1 MKNSMAISN
10 QDILN
15 ALYAIAP
22 QFANPTS
29 DQLAVYNQLIA
40 LIRCQVN
47 EKILS
52 CCGVLAFAYLLAHM
66 LTMRNNPNLGIAS
79 SLSEGELS
87 ISMAV
92 STDSQFLNLTPYG
105 KAYKDLINRTV
116 IGSTVTN
123 LPSNFGIANYGSC
136 GC

>member
-1 MKNSMAISN
+1 CTRPPSIS
-10 QDILN
+10 ILFPYTT
-15 ALYAIAP
+15 L
-22 QFANPTS
+22 FRS
-29 DQLAVYNQLIA
+29 QLIA

-92 STDSQFLNLTPYG
+92 STDSQFLNQ
-105 KAYKDLINRTV
+105 
-116 IGSTVTN
+116 IGRAHVELQSREN
-123 LPSNFGIANYGSC
+123 LVC
-136 GC
+136 RL